1 MPARSP
7 ISYIKIKKLKAMNQA
22 NQNGLNY
29 INPYLGGVLLGLLV
43 LFTVYITG
51 RGPGASGAVTD
62 AVEAT
67 ANAVTPVKARENGY
81 IGPSITNDG
90 HTPLYSWLV
99 FESVGM
105 FFGGLL
111 SGVIF
116 GRVKKFHIE
125 HGPKISSKTRIIT
138 ALIGGALFGIGSR
151 FGRGCTSGAA
161 LSGSST
167 FSLGG
172 VIVMFAIFGT
182 GYAVARLFRKLWV

>member
-1 MPARSP
+1 MDQENQ
-7 ISYIKIKKLKAMNQA
+7 KGLK
-22 NQNGLNY
+22 Y

-43 LFTVYITG
+43 LFTVYLTG
-51 RGPGASGAVTD
+51 RGLGASGAVNDVVTTT
-62 AVEAT
+62 AEIVTPAQAR
-67 ANAVTPVKARENGY
+67 ANAY
-81 IGPSITNDG
+81 IGPSITDSD
-90 HTPLYSWLV
+90 HSPLYSWLV
-99 FESVGM
+99 FESIGM
-105 FFGGLL
+105 FIGGLL

-116 GRVKKFHIE
+116 GRVKKFHVE
-125 HGPKISSKTRIIT
+125 HNPNITGKTRIIS